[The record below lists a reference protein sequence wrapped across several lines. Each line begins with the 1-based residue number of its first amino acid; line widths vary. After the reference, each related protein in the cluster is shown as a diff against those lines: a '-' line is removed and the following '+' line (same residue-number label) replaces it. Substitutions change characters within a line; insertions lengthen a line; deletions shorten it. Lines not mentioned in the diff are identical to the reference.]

1 MSALPG
7 LLSTEDTGG
16 SGARPRDAETLQPPP
31 RESIFRPRLT

>member
-16 SGARPRDAETLQPPP
+16 SGARPGHARRNGPAP
-31 RESIFRPRLT
+31 S